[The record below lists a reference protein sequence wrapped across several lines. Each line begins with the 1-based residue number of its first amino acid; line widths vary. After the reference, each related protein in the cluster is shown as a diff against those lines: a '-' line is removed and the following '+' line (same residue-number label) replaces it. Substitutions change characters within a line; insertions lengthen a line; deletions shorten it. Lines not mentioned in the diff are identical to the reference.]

1 MFSQG
6 MSSIKNKYK
15 KTIPTN
21 ITSLE
26 PKTEDDVEKA
36 FSKSETSAKKHI
48 FALRRLI

>member
-1 MFSQG
+1 VRDVSQG

-36 FSKSETSAKKHI
+36 FSKSETSAKNI
-48 FALRRLI
+48 YLLLED